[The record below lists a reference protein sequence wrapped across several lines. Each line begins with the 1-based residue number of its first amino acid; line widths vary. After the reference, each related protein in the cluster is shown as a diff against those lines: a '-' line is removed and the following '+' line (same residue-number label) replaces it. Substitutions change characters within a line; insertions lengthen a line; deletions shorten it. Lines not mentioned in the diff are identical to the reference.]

1 MKKFIYNPKTLGYD
15 EYKTSSKELIVNIL
29 LNILPGFVIG
39 GIMFFFIFQ
48 YFVFPDEA
56 RLLSIQQQKIQKYK
70 TLNKK
75 IDIINTN
82 IAYLVNN
89 DDELFRP
96 MLELSPVAQSIRIA
110 GVGGVDKY
118 KRLKGYE
125 NSNLMIRTSLHL
137 DFIASQLLIQSQSFN
152 ELTEF
157 IEEQKKRKAC
167 TPSIRP
173 VKLETITAIGTF
185 GMRVQPMLKIYR
197 MHKGVDLCS
206 PKNTEIFASA
216 DGTVVAN
223 RFNKGLGNYI
233 KINHGYGY
241 VTVYGHLEKSLVRIG
256 QQVKKGEKIALMGTT
271 GISETDHLHYEVYK
285 NGKEVNPFLY
295 YYNELTDREYQ
306 SLISNNTESEAFF
319 LK

>member
-1 MKKFIYNPKTLGYD
+1 MKKYIYNPETLGYD
-15 EYKTSSKELIVNIL
+15 ESKTSAKELFLTISL
-29 LNILPGFVIG
+29 SILPGIVIG
-39 GIMFFFIFQ
+39 GVLFFFIFQ

-56 RLLSIQQQKIQKYK
+56 KLLSIQQQKIEKYK
-70 TLNKK
+70 VLNNK
-75 IDIINTN
+75 IDFINKN
-82 IAYLVNN
+82 IASFVDN
-89 DDELFRP
+89 DDDLYRP
-96 MLELSPVAQSIRIA
+96 ILGLSSVAEDIRMA

-118 KRLKGYE
+118 KKLKGYD

-152 ELTEF
+152 ELTNF
-157 IEEQKKRKAC
+157 IKEQKKRQAS

-197 MHKGVDLCS
+197 MHKGIDFCS

-223 RFNKGLGNYI
+223 KFNKGLGSYI
-233 KINHGYGY
+233 KIRHGYGY
-241 VTVYGHLEKSLVRIG
+241 VTVYGHLEKSLVRVG
-256 QQVKKGEKIALMGTT
+256 QKVKKGEKIALMGTT
-271 GISETDHLHYEVYK
+271 GISEVDHLHYEVYK

-295 YYNELTDREYQ
+295 YYNELTDREYK

>member
-1 MKKFIYNPKTLGYD
+1 MKKYKYNPETLGYD
-15 EYKTSSKELIVNIL
+15 EYKTSIKEQFLTISLSV
-29 LNILPGFVIG
+29 LPGIIIG
-39 GIMFFFIFQ
+39 GVLFFFIFQ

-56 RLLSIQQQKIQKYK
+56 RLLSIQQKKIDNYEI
-70 TLNKK
+70 LNKK
-75 IDIINTN
+75 IDLINEN
-82 IAYLVNN
+82 IANFVNN
-89 DDELFRP
+89 DDDLYRP
-96 MLELSPVAQSIRIA
+96 ILGLTIVSPEIRLA
-110 GVGGVDKY
+110 GVGGIDKY
-118 KRLKGYE
+118 RKLKGYE

-137 DFIASQLLIQSQSFN
+137 DFVGSQLLIQSQSFN
-152 ELTEF
+152 ELSDF
-157 IEEQKKRKAC
+157 IKEQRKRQAC

-216 DGTVVAN
+216 EGTVVAN
-223 RFNKGLGNYI
+223 KFNKGLGNYI
-233 KINHGYGY
+233 KIKHGYGY

-271 GISETDHLHYEVYK
+271 GISETDHLHYEIYK
-285 NGKEVNPFLY
+285 NGKEVNPFKY

-319 LK
+319 LN